1 MRLPRLLT
9 SPCVVQL
16 NCPSVYQW
24 VTLGPMVSYLEKGI
38 APDRTVEQ
46 MAIHPW
52 ALSATPEGHIA
63 RLATPRT
70 RRAHSAGSHFA
81 PCECGTA
88 SAPASTLAK
97 LMRLAVADR

>member
-38 APDRTVEQ
+38 APDRTIEQ
-46 MAIHPW
+46 MAIHPGLCRLRPKATLRDW
-52 ALSATPEGHIA
+52 LLLGLAERIVQEVTSLLASVGPLQRRPQLSP
-63 RLATPRT
+63 
-70 RRAHSAGSHFA
+70 S
-81 PCECGTA
+81 
-88 SAPASTLAK
+88 
-97 LMRLAVADR
+97 